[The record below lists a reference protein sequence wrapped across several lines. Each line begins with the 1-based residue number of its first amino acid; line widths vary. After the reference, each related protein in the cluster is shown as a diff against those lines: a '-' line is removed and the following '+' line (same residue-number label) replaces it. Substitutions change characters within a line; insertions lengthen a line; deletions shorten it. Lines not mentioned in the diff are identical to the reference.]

1 MTRNARTLKRWMG
14 SPMRILCASVTLCL
28 SLLCVYSSFSSAISA
43 TGTDA
48 LTLWFFFA
56 WGLGLV
62 CGGVWLLRG
71 RSQGE
76 MIIFAPD
83 RNRIMLFAFMF
94 AGIVG
99 LLIFLVSQ
107 PSIENDPWW
116 PLILQTMFAVLFASL
131 PFLLF
136 DRADYRERNK
146 PTALNGSQRQRMRK
160 QLEIGRAHV

>member
-1 MTRNARTLKRWMG
+1 MG
-14 SPMRILCASVTLCL
+14 TPMRILCACVTLCL

-76 MIIFAPD
+76 LIIFAPD
-83 RNRIMLFAFMF
+83 RNRIMLFTFMF
-94 AGIVG
+94 VGIVG

-107 PSIENDPWW
+107 PSIEEDTWW
-116 PLILQTMFAVLFASL
+116 AEGLYRVGFILLTSAAVLGFRL
-131 PFLLF
+131 K
-136 DRADYRERNK
+136 RAK
-146 PTALNGSQRQRMRK
+146 ATQS
-160 QLEIGRAHV
+160 